1 MKPSR
6 ERIAAIVGALSEV
19 VPFFPQKPLALDL
32 ITEAVL
38 EFVGTDEQLEW
49 FARAA
54 IRNLPKYEGVPQLRA
69 LFCTKYAP
77 ADGLPAVVEIAGH
90 TEEELEARFRQ
101 REIAEN
107 QRRHDEYLRQAR
119 LAPAE
124 DRAPFQLPELKQ
136 IPPPHNPDTPPTP
149 IRTEEERLKIVQDVQ
164 KSLDPPPDS
173 EN

>member
-6 ERIAAIVGALSEV
+6 ERVFAVVGTLAEV
-19 VPFFPQKPLALDL
+19 IPFFPQKELALDL

-38 EFVGTDEQLEW
+38 EFVGTEEQLDW

-54 IRNLPKYEGVPQLRA
+54 VRSLSKYEGVPQLRA
-69 LFCTKYAP
+69 LFCSKYAP
-77 ADGLPAVVEIAGH
+77 ADGLPPAVEIPGY

-107 QRRHDEYLRQAR
+107 QRRHDEYLRQAQ
-119 LAPAE
+119 LAPPE

-136 IPPPHNPDTPPTP
+136 IPAPHPDTPPTP
-149 IRTEEERLKIVQDVQ
+149 IRTEEERFKIVQDVE